1 MSKKRVD
8 RISVFAECD
17 AVVKDLPNEKI
28 TSRLI
33 GTRMGVSQTSVYK
46 LVKQWRDEEK
56 QKAEELISKTQMST
70 KFVGALMSEVDTRVT
85 EMRQLDE
92 QERLQM
98 SQEMDEMAEQVGSL
112 EAEIQSLREQL
123 EVRTVS
129 LATTEQKL
137 EQVTN
142 DLATA
147 KDSHADQI
155 VQLEAKHQ
163 SATEALSEQHENA
176 ITKAE
181 KQAEELDS
189 KLEAKTSELQA
200 MTRDFAKAELKAESF
215 DTVTAELT
223 DLKNQLSELIAESAN
238 LKAQRD
244 ATAKTI
250 ENLEAS
256 NADNIEQR
264 NRAQEDLA
272 KLNTRLTETQT
283 ELQAQSLENVALKS
297 ALNDKDA
304 LVTPANS

>member
-8 RISVFAECD
+8 RLSVFAECD

-33 GTRMGVSQTSVYK
+33 GTRMGVTQTAVYK
-46 LVKQWRDEEK
+46 LVKQWHEEEK

-70 KFVGALMSEVDTRVT
+70 KFVGALMAEVDTRVA

-92 QERLQM
+92 KERLHL

-112 EAEIQSLREQL
+112 EGEIQNLREQL
-123 EVRTVS
+123 ESRTVA

-137 EQVTN
+137 EQFIN

-147 KDSHADQI
+147 KDSHTEQI
-155 VQLEAKHQ
+155 TQLEAKHQ
-163 SATEALSEQHENA
+163 SASEALTEQHISA
-176 ITKAE
+176 MTKAE

-189 KLEAKTSELQA
+189 KLEAKTSELQV

-223 DLKNQLSELIAESAN
+223 DLKTQLSELVTESAN

-250 ENLEAS
+250 ENLESS

-264 NRAQEDLA
+264 NRAQEELA
-272 KLNTRLTETQT
+272 KLSTRLTETQS
-283 ELQAQSLENVALKS
+283 ELQTQSIENVALQS
-297 ALNDKDA
+297 ALQDKDA
-304 LVTPANS
+304 LVTNS